1 VLTFEHQQWFQ
12 GHARVAGIDEAGRGP
27 LAGPVVA
34 AAVLFDRECVERE
47 YKGALARLTDSKQLT
62 AALRETFFEWLQ
74 NCEAVAIGVGIA
86 EVEEIDSINILRATH
101 VAMRR
106 AAEEISPLPDHILV
120 DGRPVPGLPS
130 PSTSIVKGDSLSL
143 SIAAASVVAKVTR
156 DRIMRA
162 LDAVYPEYGFARHKG
177 YGTRAHVEALLENGP
192 TPVHRMSFR
201 PVREAAERGNTS
213 PQQKDLFE

>member
-1 VLTFEHQQWFQ
+1 VLTFEHQQWVQ

-74 NCEAVAIGVGIA
+74 NCDAVAIGVGIA
-86 EVEEIDSINILRATH
+86 DVEEIDSINILRATH

-106 AAEEISPLPDHILV
+106 AAEGISPLPDHILV

-156 DRIMRA
+156 DRIMLA

-201 PVREAAERGNTS
+201 PVREAAERGDAS
-213 PQQKDLFE
+213 PRQKELFE